1 MINFVIPLS
10 PHTKRKPIKTPGQ
23 TQLKGTVQ
31 SKHQDNHSL
40 KEHFNKTPGQSQLK
54 GFNQTPGQSQLKGF
68 NQTPGQSQLKGTV
81 HSKHKDKHSLKEQ
94 FNQTPGQ
101 SQLEA
106 GLGIRS
112 LAHCSFAHF
121 AQIK

>member
-31 SKHQDNHSL
+31 SKHQDIHSL
-40 KEHFNKTPGQSQLK
+40 KEHFNK
-54 GFNQTPGQSQLKGF
+54 TPGQSQLKGF

-94 FNQTPGQ
+94 FNQTPGHQ
-101 SQLEA
+101 TTRTLQ
-106 GLGIRS
+106 
-112 LAHCSFAHF
+112 
-121 AQIK
+121 